1 MPRATDKSA
10 QQDASTEVK
19 IVTRP
24 DDHNKV
30 FLRRLEDSAS
40 AAGVRQLLSMTE
52 RDRLH
57 TKGILTC
64 RGLMLGSMN
73 LTYSGLDLN
82 DEVITYDTDP
92 QALASARVAFG
103 NYVGTPS

>member
-1 MPRATDKSA
+1 MVGG
-10 QQDASTEVK
+10 TEVN

-24 DDHNKV
+24 DDHNEV

-92 QALASARVAFG
+92 QALASARIAFA
-103 NYVGTPS
+103 NYVETPS